1 MARRKTALVALA
13 GVLAAA
19 GLYAGWGALTGLGAG
34 RRGDCTL
41 TNLEDD
47 RAPVSLRAE
56 CDWPIPADRIG
67 AILED
72 SEAQVRYFSNLG
84 ESTVLGTEGNSVI
97 VRQLH
102 QATGI
107 SDREVVVEWDVTPVE
122 GGRRYTWR
130 KSPDQSAATG
140 RGVEVELYAG
150 SWEITTTETGS
161 HVVMETR
168 YAPGGRVPFFLVRS
182 FQGAGIRQTLDELR
196 TAAESEAQLVSGPEG

>member
-1 MARRKTALVALA
+1 MAGRKTALVALA

-19 GLYAGWGALTGLGAG
+19 GLYAGWGALTGLGSG
-34 RRGDCTL
+34 RHADCIL
-41 TNLEDD
+41 TKLQDD
-47 RAPVSLRAE
+47 SAPVSLRAE
-56 CDWPIPADRIG
+56 CDWPISADRIG

-72 SEAQVRYFSNLG
+72 SEGQVRYFSNLG

-97 VRQLH
+97 VRQIH

-107 SDREVVVEWDVTPVE
+107 SDREVVVEWDITPVE

-140 RGVEVELYAG
+140 RGVEVEHYAG

-161 HVVMETR
+161 HVVLETR

-196 TAAESEAQLVSGPEG
+196 TAAESQARLDATPEG